1 MTPQY
6 SGYRMGDRQP
16 RSRFRDGPGLEPAT
30 TNFSQRPARQGIR
43 QLFTVAALRTLVRDP
58 AIFWA
63 NVRQGPE
70 FLRDRRR
77 RCDLGEFAEYVE
89 PERQAVSAVLG
100 LDESQYRTASAEVWL
115 PSADPNDPLT
125 IWNAREELLRI
136 VGTIVRLTRPAVM
149 VETGVALGFTTAT
162 VLQAMA
168 DSGRGHLYSVDLP
181 ALQYDPA
188 DPVGRAVPTSLADR
202 WTLELGD
209 SRKKLG
215 PLCARVAP
223 VDVFLHDALHT
234 YSSQLREY
242 RAVWPFIRPGGLVIS
257 DDVNNPAFIEF
268 GHEVGARPHLVTGSS
283 RGDAV
288 GLLRK
293 A

>member
-1 MTPQY
+1 MR
-6 SGYRMGDRQP
+6 GRRG
-16 RSRFRDGPGLEPAT
+16 RSQFRDEPRLGSAA
-30 TNFSQRPARQGIR
+30 TNFSQRPARQGIQ
-43 QLFTVAALRTLVRDP
+43 QLFTVAAVRTLVRDP
-58 AIFWA
+58 AVFWA

-70 FLRDRRR
+70 FLRDKSRHR
-77 RCDLGEFAEYVE
+77 DLSEFAEYIE
-89 PERQAVSAVLG
+89 PERRAVSSVLG
-100 LDESQYRTASAEVWL
+100 LEEAQYQAASGEVWL
-115 PSADPNDPLT
+115 PSADPDDPLT

-136 VGTIVRLTRPAVM
+136 VGTIVKLTLPAVM

-162 VLQAMA
+162 VLRAMA

-188 DPVGRAVPTSLADR
+188 DPVGRAVPMSLANR

-209 SRKKLG
+209 SRKKLE

-223 VDVFLHDALHT
+223 VDIFLHDALHT

-242 RAVWPFIRPGGLVIS
+242 RTVWPFVKSGGLLIS

-268 GHEVGARPHLVTGSS
+268 ACEVGARPHLVAGPS
-283 RGDAV
+283 RGDAI

-293 A
+293 P